1 LRNKIAEIEDAPHP
15 TILALN
21 GLAYLM
27 LRLSTLL
34 LSFMTHTATSAL
46 IWGAS
51 HNPVVASKER

>member
-1 LRNKIAEIEDAPHP
+1 MKKPNDSPNQDNK
-15 TILALN
+15 N
-21 GLAYLM
+21 AYLM
-27 LRLSTLL
+27 LRLSILL